1 MVMLFSFC
9 NPAAGVSEPP
19 GDFNSN
25 YRHLKKLIN
34 RALKEGTPIEDLKL
48 VPRHCSTSPPKEL
61 SREDLLKLLHTIR
74 RIKTRYQRLLQ
85 SPVPRELERDILAKR
100 PEQRL
105 PWETEALEKVEEWRQ
120 AVCAVRAQVQAELND
135 HLKGEL
141 FRGL

>member
-34 RALKEGTPIEDLKL
+34 QALKEGTPIEDLNL
-48 VPRHCSTSPPKEL
+48 VPRRSSTSPSRKL

-100 PEQRL
+100 PEERL
-105 PWETEALEKVEEWRQ
+105 PWENEALEKVEEWRQ
-120 AVCAVRAQVQAELND
+120 AVCAVRTQVQTELND